1 MLHAA
6 GLADTDGKL
15 WHLKNIEENPYVG
28 SQLFIYK
35 SLTYSFTFSAV
46 AFFKV
51 PRDISV

>member
-1 MLHAA
+1 MPCAA
-6 GLADTDGKL
+6 GLADTDGRW

-35 SLTYSFTFSAV
+35 SLTYFLTFSAV

-51 PRDISV
+51 PRDMAV

>member
-1 MLHAA
+1 MPCAA
-6 GLADTDGKL
+6 GLADTDGRL

-35 SLTYSFTFSAV
+35 FLTYFLTFSAV